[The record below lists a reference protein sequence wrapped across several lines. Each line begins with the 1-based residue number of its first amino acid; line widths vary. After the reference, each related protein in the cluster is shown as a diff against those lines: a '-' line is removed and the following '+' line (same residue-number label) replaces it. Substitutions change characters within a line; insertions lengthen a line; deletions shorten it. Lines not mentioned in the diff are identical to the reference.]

1 MYKIR
6 IVGAEKATLAASL
19 SKRHLASPWEMRL
32 ESLTA
37 TPVYIFSFN
46 DKTTASQFA
55 LKWI

>member
-6 IVGAEKATLAASL
+6 IVGAEKATLAASW

-37 TPVYIFSFN
+37 TPVYIFSFD
-46 DKTTASQFA
+46 DKTTASHFA